1 LSMKTITKLTVSV
14 VVFQRWRHDT
24 SG

>member
-24 SG
+24 SS